1 MQKIIF
7 ATILIILGLITIA
20 FPILGLIPIAFIS
33 GFLVLMLGTGL
44 LLAGILKMNQNEGA
58 SLGIPLFI
66 LGIIILILGIG
77 LIFTPALFVWAS
89 GFTVWI
95 MGISLIIAG
104 IFRIISKAGD
114 NRCGVKDMT
123 FGLLILIVGL
133 FLTTYIWF
141 LVVLIGLWL
150 ITTGIRVL
158 YNPDLNW
165 FPIKP

>member
-1 MQKIIF
+1 
-7 ATILIILGLITIA
+7 
-20 FPILGLIPIAFIS
+20 
-33 GFLVLMLGTGL
+33 
-44 LLAGILKMNQNEGA
+44 QNMGA
-58 SLGIPLFI
+58 SLGIPLCI

-95 MGISLIIAG
+95 MSISLIIAG

-141 LVVLIGLWL
+141 LGVLIGLWL
-150 ITTGIRVL
+150 ITTGMRVL
-158 YNPDLNW
+158 YNPDLSW

>member
-33 GFLVLMLGTGL
+33 GFLVLMLGTGI
-44 LLAGILKMNQNEGA
+44 LLAGILKMNQSEGE

-77 LIFTPALFVWAS
+77 LIFTPALFGWAS
-89 GFTVWI
+89 GFIVWI

-104 IFRIISKAGD
+104 IFRIVSNAGD
-114 NRCGVKDMT
+114 NRCGVKDIS
-123 FGLLILIVGL
+123 FGLLILIVEL

-141 LVVLIGLWL
+141 LGVLIGLWL
-150 ITTGIRVL
+150 ITTGMRIL

>member
-1 MQKIIF
+1 MQKIVF
-7 ATILIILGLITIA
+7 ALVLIILGLITMA
-20 FPILGLIPIAFIS
+20 FPLLDLIPVSIIS

-44 LLAGILKMNQNEGA
+44 LLAGILKMNQSEGA

-66 LGIIILILGIG
+66 LGIILLILGIEF
-77 LIFTPALFVWAS
+77 ISNPALFAWAY
-89 GFTVWI
+89 GFSVWI

-123 FGLLILIVGL
+123 FGLLILLVGL
-133 FLTTYIWF
+133 FLTTYTWF
-141 LVVLIGLWL
+141 LGVLIGLWL
-150 ITTGIRVL
+150 ITTGMRIL
-158 YNPDLNW
+158 YNPELIW